1 VLGEFLGRPKVR
13 ALMEKDFVELAIDT
27 DRMTHGKEVYEQV
40 KAGRSG
46 GLPWLVVLDATGK
59 ELICGIGEQGNIG
72 APVQPWECAHFVRM
86 VRETRERLTDAEVQV
101 IADELEAHAKPRR
114 RPARDR

>member
-1 VLGEFLGRPKVR
+1 VNANVC
-13 ALMEKDFVELAIDT
+13 
-27 DRMTHGKEVYEQV
+27 GK
-40 KAGRSG
+40 RRG